1 MIPEV
6 NVSLVQASSEVF
18 YKKMNAKLGII
29 YISGKCHQKISLQ
42 QFILRK
48 RKQSCIGQVEKR
60 FLFDENSLTD
70 TPELHCLELGIGETT
85 QYLREHQ

>member
-6 NVSLVQASSEVF
+6 NVNFVQASSEVF
-18 YKKMNAKLGII
+18 YKKMNAKLAII

-48 RKQSCIGQVEKR
+48 QSCNGQVEKR
-60 FLFDENSLTD
+60 FLFDENGPTD

-85 QYLREHQ
+85 QYFREHQ